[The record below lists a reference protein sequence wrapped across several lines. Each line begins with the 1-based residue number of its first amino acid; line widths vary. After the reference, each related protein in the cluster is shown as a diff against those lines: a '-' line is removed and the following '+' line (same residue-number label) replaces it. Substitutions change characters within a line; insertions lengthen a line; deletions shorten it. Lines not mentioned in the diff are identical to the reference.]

1 MNVVTMPFLLLAPPL
16 MGAIF
21 DRTHAYD
28 DGFILYI
35 CLGLAALLLVP
46 RLRVVATPQRVLV
59 PAESIDSAR

>member
-1 MNVVTMPFLLLAPPL
+1 MPFLLLAPPA

-21 DRTHAYD
+21 DRTSAYD

-46 RLRVVATPQRVLV
+46 SLRVAATPQRA
-59 PAESIDSAR
+59 PAPAG

>member
-1 MNVVTMPFLLLAPPL
+1 MPFSLLAPPV

-21 DRTHAYD
+21 DRTGAYD

-46 RLRVVATPQRVLV
+46 RLRIVTSPRLAPATVG
-59 PAESIDSAR
+59 

>member
-21 DRTHAYD
+21 DRTGAYD

-35 CLGLAALLLVP
+35 CLGLATLLLVP
-46 RLRVVATPQRVLV
+46 RLRVVATPQLVLA
-59 PAESIDSAR
+59 PAD